1 MNEEKQGDMLRPQ
14 RSSISSG
21 VILSAAGVAG
31 LLALFLIYLWLTTI
45 EAPSAPILTGLK
57 SPRGLTALEGKQL
70 LVSEVLGGRL
80 LRTDL
85 NGEVKEVAVGL
96 PATFGGPSG
105 DYPIGVSS
113 AVWHEQAYYYVV
125 GEPHHGG
132 GVSRIRDFSTLY
144 RLEPG
149 GEPEKLAGGV
159 GPFGFSTTRITNPYD
174 LAVAPNGGFFLSD
187 AGVNSV
193 LYVSESGN
201 ISDYTVF
208 PKRSVQGPAGP
219 IEIEAVPTG
228 LTLGPDNAL
237 YVATFTG
244 HPYLRGEAHT
254 YRLADV
260 NGDGDAMDPGEAE
273 VFAKGFS
280 VPTDLVFDENGGL
293 LVTEFSTDMLKLVQ
307 ELGHRRAADIPGRVV
322 RWENGVISV
331 VADGLVSPTSIAVVD
346 DRVLVSEEFIGSVT
360 EVNPKRFSRWVA
372 LALAAVAGLAVGL
385 FVWLGIYLGAR
396 RFGS

>member
-1 MNEEKQGDMLRPQ
+1 ML
-14 RSSISSG
+14 SG
-21 VILSAAGVAG
+21 RILSTAGAIG
-31 LLALFLIYLWLTTI
+31 LLTLFLIYLWLSAI
-45 EAPSAPILTGLK
+45 KMPSTPVLTGLK
-57 SPRGLTALEGKQL
+57 SPRGLAALDGGQL

-80 LRTDL
+80 LQTDL

-132 GVSRIRDFSTLY
+132 GVSRIQDFSTLY
-144 RLEPG
+144 RLEAG
-149 GEPEKLAGGV
+149 GEPERVAGGV
-159 GPFGFSTTRITNPYD
+159 GPFGFSTTRITNPHD
-174 LAVAPNGGFFLSD
+174 FVAAPNGGFFLSD

-219 IEIEAVPTG
+219 IDIEAVPTG
-228 LTLGPDNAL
+228 ITLGPDNAL

-244 HPYLRGEAHT
+244 HPYPKGEARV

-260 NGDGDAMDPGEAE
+260 NGDGDAMDTGEME

-280 VPTDLVFDENGGL
+280 VPTDLVFDEDGGI
-293 LVTEFSTDMLKLVQ
+293 LVTEFSTDMLRLVQ
-307 ELGHRRAADIPGRVV
+307 ELGHRRAEEIPGRVV
-322 RWENGVISV
+322 RWEDGVIAV
-331 VADGLVSPTSIAVVD
+331 VAEGLVSPTSIAVVD
-346 DRVLVSEEFIGSVT
+346 GRVLVSEEFVGRVT
-360 EVNPKRFSRWVA
+360 EVNPKRFSRWFA

>member
-1 MNEEKQGDMLRPQ
+1 MP
-14 RSSISSG
+14 SG
-21 VILSAAGVAG
+21 RTFSAAGVIG
-31 LLALFLIYLWLTTI
+31 LLALFLIYLWLSAI
-45 EAPSAPILTGLK
+45 NMPSAPILTGLK
-57 SPRGLTALEGKQL
+57 SPRGLAVFDRGQL

-80 LRTDL
+80 LQTDL
-85 NGEVKEVAVGL
+85 NGEVKEVAAGL

-132 GVSRIRDFSTLY
+132 GVSRIQDFSTLY

-149 GEPEKLAGGV
+149 GEPERLAGGI

-174 LAVAPNGGFFLSD
+174 LAIAPNGGFFVSD

-193 LYVSESGN
+193 LYVSESGD
-201 ISDYTVF
+201 IFDYMVF
-208 PKRSVQGPAGP
+208 PKRDVQGPAGL

-228 LTLGPDNAL
+228 IALGPDDAL

-244 HPYLRGEAHT
+244 HPYPKGEARV
-254 YRLADV
+254 YRLVDA

-273 VFAKGFS
+273 VFAQGFS
-280 VPTDLVFDENGGL
+280 VATDLVFDENGGL
-293 LVTEFSTDMLKLVQ
+293 LVTEFSTDMLRLVQ
-307 ELGHRRAADIPGRVV
+307 ELGHRRAAEIPGRVV
-322 RWENGVISV
+322 RWEDDVISV
-331 VADGLVSPTSIAVVD
+331 VVEGLVSPTSITVVD

-360 EVNPKRFSRWVA
+360 EVNPKRFSWRIA
-372 LALAAVAGLAVGL
+372 LALAAVAGLAAGL
-385 FVWLGIYLGAR
+385 FVWLGIYLSAR

>member
-1 MNEEKQGDMLRPQ
+1 MP
-14 RSSISSG
+14 SG

-31 LLALFLIYLWLTTI
+31 LLALFLIYLWLTAI
-45 EAPSAPILTGLK
+45 EMPATSILTGLK
-57 SPRGLTALEGKQL
+57 SPRGLTTLDGNQL

-85 NGEVKEVAVGL
+85 NGEVMEVAAGL

-113 AVWHEQAYYYVV
+113 AIWHDQAYYYVM

-132 GVSRIRDFSTLY
+132 GVSRIQDYSALY
-144 RLEPG
+144 RLGPD
-149 GEPEKLAGGV
+149 GEPEKIAGGI

-228 LTLGPDNAL
+228 VAIGPDNAL

-244 HPYLRGEAHT
+244 HPYPKGEARV
-254 YRLADV
+254 YRLTDV
-260 NGDGDAMDPGEAE
+260 NGDGDAMDQGEME
-273 VFAKGFS
+273 VLAKGFS

-293 LVTEFSTDMLKLVQ
+293 LVTEFSTDMLRLVQ

-322 RWENGVISV
+322 RWKDGVISV
-331 VADGLVSPTSIAVVD
+331 VAEGLVSPTSIAVVEG
-346 DRVLVSEEFIGSVT
+346 RVLVSEEFAGSVT
-360 EVNPKRFSRWVA
+360 EVNPKRFSRWLAGGVSIAVGVSVA
-372 LALAAVAGLAVGL
+372 LVGYCWEPCTRL
-385 FVWLGIYLGAR
+385 VSGGTEIQ
-396 RFGS
+396 STSTNSD